1 MNYLVT
7 GGSGFIGSHLVE
19 HLLKDGH
26 FVINV
31 DNFDDFYDYQVKIKN
46 TLESVQQSTDFEFS
60 DKENDIQK
68 LVNKTQSEN
77 YILYYTDIRDKE
89 ALAQIFKNHKI
100 DVLVHLAA
108 LAGVRPS
115 IERPIDYEEVNI
127 KGTMHLCENWQERKP
142 PPNRSQQVL

>member
-46 TLESVQQSTDFEFS
+46 TFESVQQSTDFEFS
-60 DKENDIQK
+60 DKENDIKK
-68 LVNKTQSEN
+68 LVNQTQSEN

-89 ALAQIFKNHKI
+89 SLAQIFKNHKI

-127 KGTMHLCENWQERKP
+127 KGTMHLWELCKEYGVKTNVIA
-142 PPNRSQQVL
+142 SS

>member
-60 DKENDIQK
+60 DKENDIKK
-68 LVNKTQSEN
+68 LVNQTQSEN
-77 YILYYTDIRDKE
+77 YILYYTRYRD
-89 ALAQIFKNHKI
+89 
-100 DVLVHLAA
+100 
-108 LAGVRPS
+108 
-115 IERPIDYEEVNI
+115 
-127 KGTMHLCENWQERKP
+127 W
-142 PPNRSQQVL
+142 

>member
-60 DKENDIQK
+60 DKENDIKK
-68 LVNKTQSEN
+68 LVNQTQSEN

-100 DVLVHLAA
+100 L
-108 LAGVRPS
+108 PIS
-115 IERPIDYEEVNI
+115 IIRIRYLCKRER
-127 KGTMHLCENWQERKP
+127 ERERVYCIP
-142 PPNRSQQVL
+142 MTCINQP